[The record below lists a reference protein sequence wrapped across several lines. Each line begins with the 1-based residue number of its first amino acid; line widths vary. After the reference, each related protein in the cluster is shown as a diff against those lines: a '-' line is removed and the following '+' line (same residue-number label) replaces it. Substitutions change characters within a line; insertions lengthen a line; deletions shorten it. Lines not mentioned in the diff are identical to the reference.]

1 MALTLAQAKTLTPEQ
16 QERVLKLS
24 KAGWK
29 NAAAQAQSLAQ
40 SLYDMNANNITTQNN
55 PIQAPAKPTQSKTT
69 VKAPAKTTVVTPPV
83 AAQSQNTVT
92 PLKPIST
99 VNNTVTPN
107 TVNKA
112 PYLVKAPVPKSP
124 VKSTTTPNPL
134 GRNGEA
140 TVINS
145 FDNPTT
151 TSIQETP
158 VSSNAATPSVV
169 KLGTSSN
176 TTAPIFKSKTAFTPE
191 IITYLKSKGLS
202 QGQIV
207 VASNVNL
214 NQWASSAIETIKKF
228 ADANKA
234 ESGRSIPSPT
244 GVVKPTTATTQNKV
258 LSTKTVSDLKAKWF
272 TPDEVNQITSY
283 YNLNT
288 PEATRAH
295 IKAMYDKKKSTPLD
309 PNIDWWAAPD
319 SSGMAYQHGSNSAVW
334 TAVDNALNT
343 AGIGWQSRSNV
354 EQKIET
360 SNARNDA
367 LIDAANER
375 NKPYDAAYDRMDAE
389 WQANWKETRDIMNK
403 MHNEEV
409 SALRWFIQQYK
420 DDADQATLRLKW
432 DQNARE
438 AMAANQMAMAW
449 LSGYAMTS
457 IISKIKTDPVVQW
470 QFQKIRSDLIK
481 SLEATEKSIATSNE
495 NFLNNK
501 QTVDKG
507 SDTFNQLMIQRRLD
521 LHKDIDALKS
531 GKISAV
537 FDVLDKI
544 QNPIIE
550 DIVTNTKWIVGK
562 KEDQDNYERADSN
575 LRKGLLKNALFNISP
590 NFDMAKLTIE
600 DMNNAAA
607 MGSLM
612 DAIVFLA
619 SRANDKDF
627 NEKLRLQNAASSWA
641 GGWKTP
647 GTAWDELNKKLDDV
661 NNKLEDNKKETG
673 KPDTNKKETTT
684 DTTTDATVS
693 SWEDKDP
700 EVRTKIR
707 KDIWIK
713 AGGANTTYDQ
723 KYFDKDD
730 VNKKYVL
737 KQGIDPKTVT
747 EWNPKITTPVPNN
760 NSEVINDYAKAWAIA
775 GAATGLATPVINAA
789 MNAWAF
795 IDEAAWNKA
804 IWEVTAILD
813 KKWYANWRK
822 EIISLLTTLKNPQ
835 DVAKVLKGIEESKL
849 WKIWLVNITKEA
861 VSLMP
866 PASKKSFWEIIKA
879 WSVLLGN
886 MWKKGAIW
894 TVLWGTAWA
903 ALWAA
908 ASWGA
913 TLLAELAQPE
923 WIANADETLDPSM
936 AEQAIQKQWLPKFLS
951 SFDIRADP
959 KTGSILNWT
968 PFTTEE
974 LSKKYEDFIMNG
986 YKNGTIKTAQD
997 LYNIQKETGK
1007 FNSWYLQN
1015 SNNQKIKD
1023 VLRKSWDFVTK
1034 PTLK

>member
-40 SLYDMNANNITTQNN
+40 SLYDMNANNVTTQNN
-55 PIQAPAKPTQSKTT
+55 PVKPSTKTT
-69 VKAPAKTTVVTPPV
+69 QPKAPAKTTVVPPPV
-83 AAQSQNTVT
+83 AAQSTNTVT
-92 PLKPIST
+92 PVKPIST
-99 VNNTVTPN
+99 VNNTATPN
-107 TVNKA
+107 TVNKT
-112 PYLVKAPVPKSP
+112 PYLVKAPVVKTP
-124 VKSTTTPNPL
+124 VKPTTTSNPL

-145 FDNPTT
+145 FDNPTAP
-151 TSIQETP
+151 SIQETP

-169 KLGTSSN
+169 KLGTASN
-176 TTAPIFKSKTAFTPE
+176 TTAPTFKSKTAFTPE

-228 ADANKA
+228 ADMNKT
-234 ESGRSIPSPT
+234 ESGWSILAST
-244 GVVKPTTATTQNKV
+244 GVVKPTTPITPKKV
-258 LSTKTVSDLKAKWF
+258 LSTKTISDLKAQWF
-272 TPDEVNQITSY
+272 TQDEVNQVTSF

-295 IKAMYDKKKSTPLD
+295 IKAMYDKKKSAPLD

-319 SSGMAYQHGSNSAVW
+319 SSGMAYQHGSNPSVW

-343 AGIGWQSRSNV
+343 AGVGWQSRSNV

-389 WQANWKETRDIMNK
+389 WQANWKETRDLMNK
-403 MHNEEV
+403 MHNEET

-432 DQNARE
+432 DHNARE
-438 AMAANQMAMAW
+438 AMAANQMAMAG

-481 SLEATEKSIATSNE
+481 NLEATEKSIATSNE

-590 NFDMAKLTIE
+590 SFDMAKLTIE

-607 MGSLM
+607 MESIM

-619 SRANDKDF
+619 SRANDKDL
-627 NEKLRLQNAASSWA
+627 NEKLALQNAASSWA
-641 GGWKTP
+641 GGWKVP
-647 GTAWDELNKKLDDV
+647 GTAWDDLKKKLDDA
-661 NNKLEDNKKETG
+661 NKKLEDNKKETG
-673 KPDTNKKETTT
+673 NPVNNKNETTT
-684 DTTTDATVS
+684 DTTVS
-693 SWEDKDP
+693 TWEDKDP

-730 VNKKYVL
+730 ANKKYVI
-737 KQGIDPKTVT
+737 KEGVDPKTVT
-747 EWNPKITTPVPNN
+747 EWNPKVATPAKDD
-760 NSEVINDYAKAWAIA
+760 NSIVGNSAIAWGLAWAAIVWLQEYAK
-775 GAATGLATPVINAA
+775 N
-789 MNAWAF
+789 WAF
-795 IDEAAWNKA
+795 IDAAAWNKA
-804 IWEVTAILD
+804 IQEVTDILD
-813 KKWYANWRK
+813 KKWYAAWKK
-822 EIISLLTTLKNPQ
+822 EIVSLLTALNNPE
-835 DVAKVLKGIEESKL
+835 DVSKVLKGVADSKL
-849 WKIWLVNITKEA
+849 WKDWLINISKEA
-861 VSLMP
+861 LSAMP
-866 PASKKSFWEIIKA
+866 PAAKKSYWQLLKSGAWMLPKLWLKA
-879 WSVLLGN
+879 WV
-886 MWKKGAIW
+886 
-894 TVLWGTAWA
+894 
-903 ALWAA
+903 WAA
-908 ASWGA
+908 AWALLGWA
-913 TLLAELAQPE
+913 ITAAIETLNPE
-923 WIANADETLDPSM
+923 TANANDWLDADPSM

-951 SFDIRADP
+951 SFDASVDP

-974 LSKKYEDFIMNG
+974 LSKKYEDYIMNG
-986 YKNGTIKTAQD
+986 YKNGAIKTAQD
-997 LYNIQKETGK
+997 LYNIQKETGD
-1007 FNSWYLQN
+1007 FGSWYLTN
-1015 SNNQKIKD
+1015 SKNQKIKD
-1023 VLRKSWDFVTK
+1023 ALRKSWDFVTK